1 MALNQEMIS
10 TWRREDHPKGI
21 KIENTWTRAMTTNNL
36 RGFLRL
42 VDAANLQAI
51 SITLL
56 IVTDMICLHLMSRTT
71 TVWRKKSAEVES

>member
-1 MALNQEMIS
+1 
-10 TWRREDHPKGI
+10 
-21 KIENTWTRAMTTNNL
+21 MTTNNL

-42 VDAANLQAI
+42 ADAANLQAI